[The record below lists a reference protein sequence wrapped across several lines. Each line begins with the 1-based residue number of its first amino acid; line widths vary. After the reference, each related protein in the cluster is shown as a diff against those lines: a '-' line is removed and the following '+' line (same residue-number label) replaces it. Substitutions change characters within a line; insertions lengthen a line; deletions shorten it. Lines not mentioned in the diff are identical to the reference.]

1 LIVARVSPRLALAG
15 AFLAGAAAVAGF
27 APAGVFPLPVLAL
40 SLLLFLWL
48 RAATPRAAF
57 VVGLGFGAGLFGAGA
72 SWVYVSLHD
81 FGMMPAP
88 LAALATLGF
97 CAILAL
103 YPAAAGGCLALLR
116 LPSAAAALLAFP
128 ALWTLSEWL
137 RGWVFTGFPW
147 LAAGYSQ
154 TDTPIAGFAPVLGV
168 FGVSWVTALLAGLVF
183 LLATGS
189 ARTRIASAS
198 AIAVLLAGGYV
209 LSLASWSSPQG
220 APLRV
225 ALLQGNIPQ
234 DLKFQERRYAAT
246 LATYRRLV
254 EESRAELIVLPETAI
269 PRFFDTVDPAYWDAL
284 AKIAREKRAD
294 LLVGVPYRDA
304 EGRYFNSMI
313 SLGVSPPQIYSKSHL
328 VPFGEF
334 VPPGFRWIVDT
345 VAIPLADFSRG
356 PGQPRPLALAGQ
368 RVAPDICYEDA
379 FGEEIVRQLP
389 EATLLV
395 NASNVAWFGDSLA
408 PAQHLQISRMRAL
421 ETARYMLRATNT
433 GITAV
438 IDERGR
444 VRARLPQFV
453 EGALHGTAQGF
464 SGATP
469 YVRWGNVP
477 VVALCAL
484 ALALAAWRARRR
496 VGPAWESR

>member
-1 LIVARVSPRLALAG
+1 LSVPPRIALA
-15 AFLAGAAAVAGF
+15 AACAAGAASVAGF
-27 APAGVFPLPVLAL
+27 APAGLFPLPVLAL
-40 SLLLFLWL
+40 ALLLFLWQ
-48 RAATPRAAF
+48 AAARPRAAF
-57 VVGLGFGAGLFGAGA
+57 LLGFAFGAGLFGVGA

-88 LAALATLGF
+88 LAAVATAGF
-97 CAILAL
+97 CAILSL
-103 YPAAAGGCLALLR
+103 YPALAGACLARLR
-116 LPSAAAALLAFP
+116 LRPAAAALLAFP
-128 ALWTLSEWL
+128 ALWTLAEWL

-147 LAAGYSQ
+147 LAVGYSQ
-154 TDTPIAGFAPVLGV
+154 TDSPLAGFAPVLGAY
-168 FGVSWVTALLAGLVF
+168 GVSWTTALVAGLA
-183 LLATGS
+183 LLVATGDLR
-189 ARTRIASAS
+189 ARVAGAS
-198 AIAVLLAGGYV
+198 AIALVLAAGYGLAR
-209 LSLASWSSPQG
+209 ASWTAPEG

-225 ALLQGNIPQ
+225 ALLQGNIAQ
-234 DLKFQERRYAAT
+234 DLKFQAERYAAT
-246 LATYRRLV
+246 LDTYRRLV
-254 EESRAELIVLPETAI
+254 QASDASLIVLPETAV
-269 PRFFDTVDPAYWDAL
+269 PRFFDTVDPAYWSELVRL
-284 AKIAREKRAD
+284 ARDKGAD
-294 LLVGVPYRDA
+294 VLVGVPVRDTG
-304 EGRYFNSMI
+304 GRYFNSMI
-313 SLGVSPPQIYSKSHL
+313 SLGVSPPQMYSKWHL

-356 PGQPRPLALAGQ
+356 PDGQRPLALAGQ

-408 PAQHLQISRMRAL
+408 PPQHLQMSRMRAI
-421 ETARYMLRATNT
+421 ETGRYMLRATNT

-444 VRARLPQFV
+444 VRAQLPQFT
-453 EGALHGTAQGF
+453 EGALHAQAQGF

-469 YVRWGNVP
+469 YVRWANVP

-484 ALALAAWRARRR
+484 ALGAAAWLARRRR